1 LNPVARMNPV
11 ARREIPVAIATLV
24 LWVLTAAA
32 GLVLFTAGGAA
43 KRAAAARLAAGPD
56 AAAAQEAAAAR
67 EAVPVPAPPVT
78 VPGAGPARPG
88 ARPAQHAAGPAQH
101 AAGPAQHAAGSRPA
115 GPGSA
120 QAAPA
125 PAQRAAGRAEPP
137 PIPRVKVH
145 ATPGEHPLLEFSH
158 PLLGLV
164 GLGVWFIFVG
174 THHAPLAWVSFGI
187 LVAAIAAG
195 LSWLARNALAAR
207 RGERPAGAG
216 FAPRLVLLHGFTA
229 SATFVVAVLT
239 ALTAS
244 HI

>member
-1 LNPVARMNPV
+1 LNPV

-32 GLVLFTAGGAA
+32 GLVLLTAGGAA
-43 KRAAAARLAAGPD
+43 KRAAQQAAGPQGT
-56 AAAAQEAAAAR
+56 ASVQET
-67 EAVPVPAPPVT
+67 VPVPARPVT
-78 VPGAGPARPG
+78 VPGAGPAPG
-88 ARPAQHAAGPAQH
+88 
-101 AAGPAQHAAGSRPA
+101 AAGSPRA
-115 GPGSA
+115 GSGSA
-120 QAAPA
+120 QPPAALA
-125 PAQRAAGRAEPP
+125 RSLASRGEPP

-207 RGERPAGAG
+207 RGERPARAG
-216 FAPRLVLLHGFTA
+216 FPPRLVLLHGVTA
-229 SATFVVAVLT
+229 SATFVVAVLA

-244 HI
+244 HP

>member
-1 LNPVARMNPV
+1 LNPV

-32 GLVLFTAGGAA
+32 GLVLLTAGGAA
-43 KRAAAARLAAGPD
+43 KRAAAQQ
-56 AAAAQEAAAAR
+56 AAAQGTAGVR
-67 EAVPVPAPPVT
+67 ETAGVPAPPVM
-78 VPGAGPARPG
+78 VPGTDPAPG
-88 ARPAQHAAGPAQH
+88 
-101 AAGPAQHAAGSRPA
+101 AAGSPRA
-115 GPGSA
+115 GSGSA
-120 QAAPA
+120 QPVPA
-125 PAQRAAGRAEPP
+125 PLRSMAGRAEPP

-174 THHAPLAWVSFGI
+174 THHAPLAWVAFGI

-195 LSWLARNALAAR
+195 LSWLARNARAAR
-207 RGERPAGAG
+207 RGERPARAG
-216 FAPRLVLLHGFTA
+216 FPPRLVLLHGLAA
-229 SATFVVAVLT
+229 SATFVVAVLA

-244 HI
+244 HS

>member
-1 LNPVARMNPV
+1 M
-11 ARREIPVAIATLV
+11 AIATLV

-32 GLVLFTAGGAA
+32 GLVLLTAGGAA
-43 KRAAAARLAAGPD
+43 RRAAAQQAAAARQAAG
-56 AAAAQEAAAAR
+56 AQETASVP
-67 EAVPVPAPPVT
+67 AVPVMVPGTDPAP
-78 VPGAGPARPG
+78 GAAGSPRAG
-88 ARPAQHAAGPAQH
+88 SGSARPA
-101 AAGPAQHAAGSRPA
+101 
-115 GPGSA
+115 
-120 QAAPA
+120 PA
-125 PAQRAAGRAEPP
+125 PLRSMAGRAEPP

-174 THHAPLAWVSFGI
+174 THHAPLAWVAFGI

-207 RGERPAGAG
+207 RGERPARAG
-216 FAPRLVLLHGFTA
+216 FPPRLVLLHGLAA
-229 SATFVVAVLT
+229 SATFVVAVLA

-244 HI
+244 HV